1 MRASITHLGRLK
13 PASSVPFRG
22 YFASTSAIVAACF
35 MEGWWYECL
44 SLASSNF
51 ESVRLAG
58 GRLGVG
64 EALRC
69 KIRHF
74 TEGLVLG
81 SVEFVEAHFQRD
93 RRHFSTYRTRDS
105 RPIECMAA
113 FDLHS
118 L

>member
-1 MRASITHLGRLK
+1 MRASIAHLGR
-13 PASSVPFRG
+13 PASVLLLRG
-22 YFASTSAIVAACF
+22 HFASTTTIVAACF
-35 MEGWWYECL
+35 IEGWWEECL

-81 SVEFVEAHFQRD
+81 SVEFVEAHFQRY
-93 RRHFSTYRTRDS
+93 RRHFSAYRMRGS